1 MNQSNEIF
9 LNTIQE
15 KTHYKRSISSSFQ
28 ELKKW
33 NSLIFRRGRYWYQ
46 FDNWSIPN
54 TGVIKEWYVE
64 DNDWIPK
71 VSSSSLDN
79 SNSLKIVFDVEKYT
93 LPDDS
98 ILQDVR
104 ISSDESYIVLVVSS
118 LRSTNL
124 IGIKKY
130 TMEKLFIIEDIS
142 VESSFYLGKFGVMY
156 TRSKEYGRPSK
167 LFYKSFDSFTEE
179 ELFEENEC
187 SFRLKIV
194 HIDSNN
200 CFVKSVDFQK
210 GRIFL
215 YSFDRT
221 GFVRHSYTETV
232 APTPRDIALFST
244 EKAQYFLGLSSTE
257 EKKDQLILR
266 ETSSGDRVS
275 ITIPYQDRARRVHC
289 IGRYILLDCSNAA
302 NSVFYLATFKNNS
315 LRELSVNKIT
325 FDEKTTLYENSFSD
339 RVLLFLERRTF
350 YEKILSF
357 DLIENTLKT
366 EFERPIIK
374 SNNTKYFSK
383 VIWTKKDSYDVS
395 IPISLFWKS
404 EDTDELPRRKK
415 CILSVYGAY
424 GKNDNS
430 DLDEIMLSIIDAG
443 FIYAIVHVRG
453 GGYLGGE
460 WYRSGKALNKW
471 NSIRDFIEGVNYL
484 RENDVIDS
492 KRLGLITSSAGGI
505 IAGAVLNEE
514 KNLLQSILLF
524 SPFINPYDTL
534 QNPNDPLSKT
544 EIAEWGD
551 IRDPEVKAYIKSY
564 SPMQNIEKARDS
576 NTVIVNILGE
586 KDPYINNNE
595 VIEWS
600 KKLNSIGVKS
610 LLYLNKAA
618 GHGGFTPSDVLLMI
632 DTLNYF
638 FEEVGRN
645 NGSLSTVVG

>member
-130 TMEKLFIIEDIS
+130 TMEELFIIEDIS

-484 RENDVIDS
+484 RENDVINS

-645 NGSLSTVVG
+645 NL

>member
-130 TMEKLFIIEDIS
+130 TMEELFIIEDIS

-156 TRSKEYGRPSK
+156 TCSKEYGRPSK

-244 EKAQYFLGLSSTE
+244 EKAQYFLGISSTE

-645 NGSLSTVVG
+645 NL

>member
-357 DLIENTLKT
+357 DLIENTLKI

-645 NGSLSTVVG
+645 NL

>member
-130 TMEKLFIIEDIS
+130 TMEELFIIEDIS

-156 TRSKEYGRPSK
+156 TRFKEYGRPSK

-618 GHGGFTPSDVLLMI
+618 SHGGFTPSDVLLMI
-632 DTLNYF
+632 DT
-638 FEEVGRN
+638 
-645 NGSLSTVVG
+645 

>member
-15 KTHYKRSISSSFQ
+15 KTHYKRSISSAFQ

-54 TGVIKEWYVE
+54 TGVIKEWYAE

-130 TMEKLFIIEDIS
+130 TMEELFIIEDIS

-167 LFYKSFDSFTEE
+167 LFYKSFGSFTEE

-194 HIDSNN
+194 HIDTNN

-215 YSFDRT
+215 YSFDQT
-221 GFVRHSYTETV
+221 GFVKHSYTETI

-275 ITIPYQDRARRVHC
+275 ITLPYQDRARRVHC

-524 SPFINPYDTL
+524 SPFINPYDAL

-618 GHGGFTPSDVLLMI
+618 GHGGFTPSDVPLMI

-645 NGSLSTVVG
+645 NL

>member
-130 TMEKLFIIEDIS
+130 TMEELFIIEDIS

-215 YSFDRT
+215 YSFNRT

-645 NGSLSTVVG
+645 NL

>member
-130 TMEKLFIIEDIS
+130 TMEELFIIEDIS

-339 RVLLFLERRTF
+339 RVLLFLESRTF

-645 NGSLSTVVG
+645 NL

>member
-104 ISSDESYIVLVVSS
+104 ISSDESYIVLVVFS

-130 TMEKLFIIEDIS
+130 TMEELFIIEDIS

-645 NGSLSTVVG
+645 NL

>member
-534 QNPNDPLSKT
+534 QNPNDPLSKA

-645 NGSLSTVVG
+645 NL

>member
-28 ELKKW
+28 ELNKW

-130 TMEKLFIIEDIS
+130 TMEELFIIEDIS

-645 NGSLSTVVG
+645 NL

>member
-130 TMEKLFIIEDIS
+130 TMEELFIIEDIS

-232 APTPRDIALFST
+232 APTPRYIALFST

-645 NGSLSTVVG
+645 NL

>member
-130 TMEKLFIIEDIS
+130 TMEELFIIEDIS

-275 ITIPYQDRARRVHC
+275 ITIPYQDRARRVRC

-618 GHGGFTPSDVLLMI
+618 GHGGFTPSDVPLMI

-645 NGSLSTVVG
+645 NL

>member
-130 TMEKLFIIEDIS
+130 TMEELFIIEDIS

-618 GHGGFTPSDVLLMI
+618 GHGGFTPSDVILMI

-645 NGSLSTVVG
+645 NL

>member
-33 NSLIFRRGRYWYQ
+33 NSLIIRRGRYWYQ

-645 NGSLSTVVG
+645 NL

>member
-79 SNSLKIVFDVEKYT
+79 SNSLKIVFYVEKYT

-645 NGSLSTVVG
+645 NL

>member
-130 TMEKLFIIEDIS
+130 TMEELFIIEDIS

-424 GKNDNS
+424 GKNDNF

-645 NGSLSTVVG
+645 NL

>member
-15 KTHYKRSISSSFQ
+15 KTHYKRSISSAFQ

-54 TGVIKEWYVE
+54 TGVIKEWYAE

-130 TMEKLFIIEDIS
+130 TMEELFIIEDIS

-221 GFVRHSYTETV
+221 GFVKHSYTETV

-257 EKKDQLILR
+257 ERKDQLILR

-275 ITIPYQDRARRVHC
+275 ITLPYQDRARRVHC

-618 GHGGFTPSDVLLMI
+618 GHGGFTPSDVPLMI

-645 NGSLSTVVG
+645 NL

>member
-130 TMEKLFIIEDIS
+130 TMEELFIIEDIS

-638 FEEVGRN
+638 FEEVG
-645 NGSLSTVVG
+645 

>member
-104 ISSDESYIVLVVSS
+104 ISSDESYIVLIVSS

-130 TMEKLFIIEDIS
+130 TMEELFIIEDIS

-645 NGSLSTVVG
+645 NL

>member
-1 MNQSNEIF
+1 M
-9 LNTIQE
+9 
-15 KTHYKRSISSSFQ
+15 
-28 ELKKW
+28 W
-33 NSLIFRRGRYWYQ
+33 
-46 FDNWSIPN
+46 
-54 TGVIKEWYVE
+54 
-64 DNDWIPK
+64 
-71 VSSSSLDN
+71 
-79 SNSLKIVFDVEKYT
+79 EKYT

-130 TMEKLFIIEDIS
+130 TMEELFIIEDIS

-645 NGSLSTVVG
+645 NL

>member
-632 DTLNYF
+632 DNLNYF

-645 NGSLSTVVG
+645 NL

>member
-130 TMEKLFIIEDIS
+130 TMEELFIIEDIS

-156 TRSKEYGRPSK
+156 TRFKEYGRPSK

-524 SPFINPYDTL
+524 SPFINPYDIL

-618 GHGGFTPSDVLLMI
+618 SHGGFTPSDVLLMI

-645 NGSLSTVVG
+645 NL

>member
-130 TMEKLFIIEDIS
+130 TMEELFIIEDIS

-471 NSIRDFIEGVNYL
+471 NYIRDFIEGVNYL

-645 NGSLSTVVG
+645 NL

>member
-130 TMEKLFIIEDIS
+130 TMEELFIIEDIS

-618 GHGGFTPSDVLLMI
+618 GHGGF
-632 DTLNYF
+632 
-638 FEEVGRN
+638 
-645 NGSLSTVVG
+645 

>member
-130 TMEKLFIIEDIS
+130 TMEELFIIEDIS

-232 APTPRDIALFST
+232 APTPRDIALFSI

-645 NGSLSTVVG
+645 NL

>member
-79 SNSLKIVFDVEKYT
+79 SNSLKIVFDVGKYT

-130 TMEKLFIIEDIS
+130 TMEELFIIEDIS

-645 NGSLSTVVG
+645 NL

>member
-645 NGSLSTVVG
+645 NL

>member
-15 KTHYKRSISSSFQ
+15 KTHYKRYISSAFQ

-54 TGVIKEWYVE
+54 TGVIKEWYAE

-93 LPDDS
+93 LLDDS

-130 TMEKLFIIEDIS
+130 TMEELFIIEDIS

-221 GFVRHSYTETV
+221 GFVRHSYTETI

-275 ITIPYQDRARRVHC
+275 ITLPYQDRTRRVHC

-302 NSVFYLATFKNNS
+302 SFVFYLATFKNNS

-453 GGYLGGE
+453 GGYFGGE

-484 RENDVIDS
+484 RENDIIDS

-505 IAGAVLNEE
+505 IAGAVLNEK

-524 SPFINPYDTL
+524 SPFINPYDAL

-600 KKLNSIGVKS
+600 NKLNSIGVKS

-618 GHGGFTPSDVLLMI
+618 GHGGFTPSDVPLMI
-632 DTLNYF
+632 DTLNFF

-645 NGSLSTVVG
+645 NL

>member
-15 KTHYKRSISSSFQ
+15 KTHYKRSISSSFH

-98 ILQDVR
+98 ILQGVR

-130 TMEKLFIIEDIS
+130 TMEELFIIEDIS

-221 GFVRHSYTETV
+221 GFVRHSYTETI

-618 GHGGFTPSDVLLMI
+618 GHGGFTPSDVPLMI

-645 NGSLSTVVG
+645 NL

>member
-130 TMEKLFIIEDIS
+130 TMEELFIIEDIS

-244 EKAQYFLGLSSTE
+244 EKAQCFLGLSSTE

-645 NGSLSTVVG
+645 NL

>member
-366 EFERPIIK
+366 EFEIPIIK

-645 NGSLSTVVG
+645 NL

>member
-15 KTHYKRSISSSFQ
+15 KTHYKRSISSAFQ

-54 TGVIKEWYVE
+54 TGVIKEWYAE

-130 TMEKLFIIEDIS
+130 TMEELFIIEDIS

-221 GFVRHSYTETV
+221 GFVKHSYTETI

-275 ITIPYQDRARRVHC
+275 ITLPYQDRARRVHC

-618 GHGGFTPSDVLLMI
+618 GHGGFTPSDVPLMI

-645 NGSLSTVVG
+645 NL

>member
-130 TMEKLFIIEDIS
+130 TMEELFIIEDIS

-339 RVLLFLERRTF
+339 RVLLFLEMRTF

-564 SPMQNIEKARDS
+564 SPMQNIEKARNS

-645 NGSLSTVVG
+645 NL

>member
-79 SNSLKIVFDVEKYT
+79 SNSLKIIFDVEKYT

-645 NGSLSTVVG
+645 NL

>member
-130 TMEKLFIIEDIS
+130 TMEELFIIEDIS

-315 LRELSVNKIT
+315 LRELSVN
-325 FDEKTTLYENSFSD
+325 KTTLYENSFSD

-645 NGSLSTVVG
+645 NL

>member
-15 KTHYKRSISSSFQ
+15 KTHYKRSISSAFQ

-54 TGVIKEWYVE
+54 TGVIKEWYAE

-130 TMEKLFIIEDIS
+130 TMEELFIIEDIS

-221 GFVRHSYTETV
+221 GFVKHSYTETI

-257 EKKDQLILR
+257 ERKDQLILI

-275 ITIPYQDRARRVHC
+275 ITLPYQDRARRVHC

-618 GHGGFTPSDVLLMI
+618 GHGGFTPSDVPLMI

-645 NGSLSTVVG
+645 NL

>member
-118 LRSTNL
+118 LHSTNL

-130 TMEKLFIIEDIS
+130 TMEELFIIEDIS

-275 ITIPYQDRARRVHC
+275 ITIPYQDRARRVRC

-618 GHGGFTPSDVLLMI
+618 GHGGFTPSDVPLMI

-645 NGSLSTVVG
+645 NL

>member
-544 EIAEWGD
+544 KIAEWGD

-645 NGSLSTVVG
+645 NL

>member
-33 NSLIFRRGRYWYQ
+33 NSLIFRRERYWYQ

-130 TMEKLFIIEDIS
+130 TMEELFIIEDIS

-645 NGSLSTVVG
+645 NL

>member
-15 KTHYKRSISSSFQ
+15 KTHYKRYISSAFQ

-54 TGVIKEWYVE
+54 TGVIKEWYAE

-93 LPDDS
+93 LLDDS

-130 TMEKLFIIEDIS
+130 TMEELFIIEDIS

-221 GFVRHSYTETV
+221 GFVRHSYTETI

-275 ITIPYQDRARRVHC
+275 ITLPYQDRTRRVHC

-302 NSVFYLATFKNNS
+302 SFVFYLATFKNNS

-404 EDTDELPRRKK
+404 EDTDEFPRRKK

-453 GGYLGGE
+453 GGYFGGE

-484 RENDVIDS
+484 RENDIIDS

-505 IAGAVLNEE
+505 IAGAVLNEK

-524 SPFINPYDTL
+524 SPFINPYDAL
-534 QNPNDPLSKT
+534 QNPNDPLSKI

-600 KKLNSIGVKS
+600 NKLNSIGVKS

-618 GHGGFTPSDVLLMI
+618 GHGGFTPSDVPLMI
-632 DTLNYF
+632 DTLNFF

-645 NGSLSTVVG
+645 NL